1 VILKGD
7 GMSERLSLTIDGFQ
21 AGFISTQ
28 HASDGEIL
36 ISYQMGGSGPPLLL
50 LHGFPQTKMIWHR
63 VAPALAKHFTVIA
76 SDLRGYGASSKPQ
89 GLADHSTYSK
99 RAMASDQAQ
108 LMNALGFSHY
118 GVLGHD
124 RGGRVAHRLALDY
137 GKQVNKLMVLDI
149 SPTLAM
155 YEQTT
160 MQFASS
166 YWHWFFLIQ
175 KAPIPETMIGANT
188 EFFMKQFMGGR
199 HAGLSIFAPEC
210 WQEYVLAM
218 SDPAC
223 LHAMCEDY
231 RAAASIDLEH
241 DRQSIAQKQLIEMPV
256 RVLWGEFGQVNAC
269 FKPLEDWQK
278 LGTDV
283 SGQTLQSGHY
293 IPEEIPEILI
303 AEALTFFAA
312 PP

>member
-1 VILKGD
+1 
-7 GMSERLSLTIDGFQ
+7 MSERLPLTINGFQ
-21 AGFISTQ
+21 AGLISTQ

-199 HAGLSIFAPEC
+199 HAGLSIFASEC

-231 RAAASIDLEH
+231 RAAASIDIEH
-241 DRQSIAQKQLIEMPV
+241 DRQTIAKKQLLEMPV
-256 RVLWGEFGQVNAC
+256 RVLWGEFGQVHAC

-293 IPEEIPEILI
+293 IPEEIPEGLI
-303 AEALTFFAA
+303 AEALSFFRD
-312 PP
+312 

>member
-1 VILKGD
+1 
-7 GMSERLSLTIDGFQ
+7 MSKRLPLTIDGFQ
-21 AGFISTQ
+21 AGLISTQ

-155 YEQTT
+155 YEQTS

-210 WQEYVLAM
+210 WHEYILAM

-241 DRQSIAQKQLIEMPV
+241 DRQTIAQKQLLEMPV

-293 IPEEIPEILI
+293 IPEEIPEGLI
-303 AEALTFFAA
+303 AEALSFFRD
-312 PP
+312 

>member
-7 GMSERLSLTIDGFQ
+7 GMSERLPLTIDGFQ
-21 AGFISTQ
+21 AGLISTQ

-175 KAPIPETMIGANT
+175 KAPIPETMIRANT

-231 RAAASIDLEH
+231 RAAVSIDLEH
-241 DRQSIAQKQLIEMPV
+241 DRQTIAQKQLLEMPV

-293 IPEEIPEILI
+293 IPEEIPEGLI
-303 AEALTFFAA
+303 AEALSFFRD
-312 PP
+312 

>member
-7 GMSERLSLTIDGFQ
+7 GMSERLPLTIDGFQ

-199 HAGLSIFAPEC
+199 HAGLIIFAPEC

-241 DRQSIAQKQLIEMPV
+241 DRQTIAQKQLLEMPV

-293 IPEEIPEILI
+293 IPEEIPEGLI
-303 AEALTFFAA
+303 AEALSFFRD
-312 PP
+312 

>member
-1 VILKGD
+1 
-7 GMSERLSLTIDGFQ
+7 MSERLPLTIDGFQ

-28 HASDGEIL
+28 HASDEEIL

-241 DRQSIAQKQLIEMPV
+241 DRQSIAQKQLLEMPV

-293 IPEEIPEILI
+293 IPEEIPEGLI
-303 AEALTFFAA
+303 AEALSFFRD
-312 PP
+312 

>member
-1 VILKGD
+1 
-7 GMSERLSLTIDGFQ
+7 MSERLPLTIDGFQ

-188 EFFMKQFMGGR
+188 EFFMQQFMGGR

-210 WQEYVLAM
+210 WLEYILAM
-218 SDPAC
+218 CDPAC

-241 DRQSIAQKQLIEMPV
+241 DRQTIAQKQLLEMPV

-293 IPEEIPEILI
+293 IPEEIPEGLI
-303 AEALTFFAA
+303 AEALSFFRD
-312 PP
+312 

>member
-1 VILKGD
+1 VILKVD
-7 GMSERLSLTIDGFQ
+7 GMSKRLPLTIDGFQ

-155 YEQTT
+155 YEQTS

-241 DRQSIAQKQLIEMPV
+241 DRQTIAQKQLLEMPV

-283 SGQTLQSGHY
+283 SGQILQSGHY
-293 IPEEIPEILI
+293 IPEEIPEGLI
-303 AEALTFFAA
+303 AEALSFFRD
-312 PP
+312 

>member
-1 VILKGD
+1 
-7 GMSERLSLTIDGFQ
+7 MSERLPLTIDGFQ
-21 AGFISTQ
+21 AGLISTQ

-63 VAPALAKHFTVIA
+63 VAPALAKQFTVIA

-199 HAGLSIFAPEC
+199 HAGLSIFASEC

-241 DRQSIAQKQLIEMPV
+241 DRQSIAQKQLLEMPM

-269 FKPLEDWQK
+269 FNPLADWQA
-278 LGTDV
+278 LASHVT
-283 SGQTLQSGHY
+283 GQTVPSGHY

>member
-1 VILKGD
+1 
-7 GMSERLSLTIDGFQ
+7 MSKRLPLTIDGFQ
-21 AGFISTQ
+21 AGLISTQ

-76 SDLRGYGASSKPQ
+76 SDLRGYGASSKPP
-89 GLADHSTYSK
+89 GLTDHSNYSK
-99 RAMASDQAQ
+99 RAMANDQAQ

-155 YEQTT
+155 YEQTS

-241 DRQSIAQKQLIEMPV
+241 DRQSIAQKQLLEMPM

-293 IPEEIPEILI
+293 IPEEIPEGLI
-303 AEALTFFAA
+303 AEALSFFRD
-312 PP
+312 

>member
-1 VILKGD
+1 
-7 GMSERLSLTIDGFQ
+7 MSKRLPLTIDGFQ

-155 YEQTT
+155 YEQTS
-160 MQFASS
+160 MQFARG

-241 DRQSIAQKQLIEMPV
+241 DRQSIAQKQLLEMPV

-293 IPEEIPEILI
+293 IPEEIPEGLI
-303 AEALTFFAA
+303 AEALSFFRD
-312 PP
+312 

>member
-1 VILKGD
+1 
-7 GMSERLSLTIDGFQ
+7 MSKRLPLTIDGFQ
-21 AGFISTQ
+21 AGLISTQ

-241 DRQSIAQKQLIEMPV
+241 DRQSIAQKQLLEMPV

-293 IPEEIPEILI
+293 IPEEIPEGLI
-303 AEALTFFAA
+303 AEALSFFRD
-312 PP
+312 

>member
-1 VILKGD
+1 
-7 GMSERLSLTIDGFQ
+7 MSERLPLTIDGFR

-63 VAPALAKHFTVIA
+63 VAPVLAKHFTVIA

-241 DRQSIAQKQLIEMPV
+241 DRQSIAQKQLLEMPV

-293 IPEEIPEILI
+293 IPEEIPEGLI
-303 AEALTFFAA
+303 AEALSFFRD
-312 PP
+312 

>member
-1 VILKGD
+1 MILKGD
-7 GMSERLSLTIDGFQ
+7 GMSKRLPLTIDGFQ
-21 AGFISTQ
+21 AGLISTQ

-155 YEQTT
+155 YEQTS

-241 DRQSIAQKQLIEMPV
+241 DRQSIAQKQLLEMPV

-293 IPEEIPEILI
+293 IPEEIPEGLI
-303 AEALTFFAA
+303 AEALSFFRD
-312 PP
+312 

>member
-1 VILKGD
+1 
-7 GMSERLSLTIDGFQ
+7 
-21 AGFISTQ
+21 
-28 HASDGEIL
+28 
-36 ISYQMGGSGPPLLL
+36 
-50 LHGFPQTKMIWHR
+50 MIWHR

-210 WQEYVLAM
+210 WLEYILAM
-218 SDPAC
+218 CDPAC

-241 DRQSIAQKQLIEMPV
+241 DRQTIAQKQLLEMPV

-293 IPEEIPEILI
+293 IPEEIPEGLI
-303 AEALTFFAA
+303 AEALSFFRD
-312 PP
+312 

>member
-1 VILKGD
+1 
-7 GMSERLSLTIDGFQ
+7 MSERLPLTIDGFR

-63 VAPALAKHFTVIA
+63 VAPVLAKHFTVIA

-155 YEQTT
+155 YEQTS

-218 SDPAC
+218 SNPAC

-241 DRQSIAQKQLIEMPV
+241 DRQSIAQKQLLEMPM

-269 FKPLEDWQK
+269 FNPLADWQA
-278 LGTDV
+278 LASHVT
-283 SGQTLQSGHY
+283 GQTVPSGHY

>member
-1 VILKGD
+1 
-7 GMSERLSLTIDGFQ
+7 MSKRLPLTIDGFQ

-210 WQEYVLAM
+210 WQEYILAM

-241 DRQSIAQKQLIEMPV
+241 DRQTIAQKQLLEMPV

-293 IPEEIPEILI
+293 IPEEIPEGLI
-303 AEALTFFAA
+303 AEALSFFRD
-312 PP
+312 

>member
-1 VILKGD
+1 
-7 GMSERLSLTIDGFQ
+7 MSERLPLTIDGFQ
-21 AGFISTQ
+21 AGLISTQ

-63 VAPALAKHFTVIA
+63 VAPVLAKHFTVIA

-241 DRQSIAQKQLIEMPV
+241 DRQTIAQKQLLEMPV

-293 IPEEIPEILI
+293 IPEEIPEGLI
-303 AEALTFFAA
+303 AEALSFFRD
-312 PP
+312 

>member
-1 VILKGD
+1 
-7 GMSERLSLTIDGFQ
+7 MSKRLPLTIDGFQ
-21 AGFISTQ
+21 AGLISTQ

-89 GLADHSTYSK
+89 GFADHSTYSK

-155 YEQTT
+155 YEQTS

-241 DRQSIAQKQLIEMPV
+241 DRQSIAQKQLLEMPM

-293 IPEEIPEILI
+293 IPEEIPEGLI
-303 AEALTFFAA
+303 AEALSFFRD
-312 PP
+312 

>member
-1 VILKGD
+1 
-7 GMSERLSLTIDGFQ
+7 MSERLPLTIDGFQ

-231 RAAASIDLEH
+231 RAAASIDIEH
-241 DRQSIAQKQLIEMPV
+241 DRQTIAQKQLLEMPV

-293 IPEEIPEILI
+293 IPEEIPEGLI
-303 AEALTFFAA
+303 AEALSFFRD
-312 PP
+312 

>member
-1 VILKGD
+1 
-7 GMSERLSLTIDGFQ
+7 MSKRLPLTIDGFQ
-21 AGFISTQ
+21 AGLISTQ

-210 WQEYVLAM
+210 WHEYILAM
-218 SDPAC
+218 SNPAC

-231 RAAASIDLEH
+231 RAAASIDIEH
-241 DRQSIAQKQLIEMPV
+241 DRQSIAQKQLLEMPV

-283 SGQTLQSGHY
+283 SGQILQSGHY
-293 IPEEIPEILI
+293 IPEEIPEGLI
-303 AEALTFFAA
+303 AEALSFFRD
-312 PP
+312 

>member
-1 VILKGD
+1 
-7 GMSERLSLTIDGFQ
+7 MSKRLPLTIDGFQ
-21 AGFISTQ
+21 AGLISTQ

-155 YEQTT
+155 YEQTS

-175 KAPIPETMIGANT
+175 KAPIPETMIGANI

-241 DRQSIAQKQLIEMPV
+241 DRQSIAQKQLLEMPM

-293 IPEEIPEILI
+293 IPEEIPEGLI
-303 AEALTFFAA
+303 AEALSFFRD
-312 PP
+312 

>member
-1 VILKGD
+1 
-7 GMSERLSLTIDGFQ
+7 MSERLPLTIDGFQ

-155 YEQTT
+155 YEQTS

-241 DRQSIAQKQLIEMPV
+241 DRQSIAQKQLLEMPV

-293 IPEEIPEILI
+293 IPEEIPEGLI
-303 AEALTFFAA
+303 AEALSFFRD
-312 PP
+312 

>member
-1 VILKGD
+1 
-7 GMSERLSLTIDGFQ
+7 MSERLPLTIDGFQ
-21 AGFISTQ
+21 AGLISTQ

-241 DRQSIAQKQLIEMPV
+241 DRQTIAQKQLLEIPV

-293 IPEEIPEILI
+293 IPEEIPEGLI
-303 AEALTFFAA
+303 AEALSFFRD
-312 PP
+312 

>member
-1 VILKGD
+1 
-7 GMSERLSLTIDGFQ
+7 MSKRLPLTIDGFQ

-241 DRQSIAQKQLIEMPV
+241 DRQTIAQKQLLEMPV

-283 SGQTLQSGHY
+283 SGQILQSGHY
-293 IPEEIPEILI
+293 IPEEIPEGLI
-303 AEALTFFAA
+303 AEALSFFRD
-312 PP
+312 

>member
-1 VILKGD
+1 
-7 GMSERLSLTIDGFQ
+7 MSERLPLTIDGFQ

-241 DRQSIAQKQLIEMPV
+241 DRQTIAQKQLLEIPV

-293 IPEEIPEILI
+293 IPEEIPEGLI
-303 AEALTFFAA
+303 AEALSFFRD
-312 PP
+312 

>member
-1 VILKGD
+1 
-7 GMSERLSLTIDGFQ
+7 MSKRLPLTIDGFQ
-21 AGFISTQ
+21 AGLISTQ

-155 YEQTT
+155 YEQTS
-160 MQFASS
+160 MQFARG

-241 DRQSIAQKQLIEMPV
+241 DRQSIAQKQLLEMPV

-293 IPEEIPEILI
+293 IPEEIPEGLI
-303 AEALTFFAA
+303 AEALSFFRD
-312 PP
+312 

>member
-1 VILKGD
+1 
-7 GMSERLSLTIDGFQ
+7 MSERLPLTIDGFQ

-210 WQEYVLAM
+210 WQEYILAM

-241 DRQSIAQKQLIEMPV
+241 DRQTIAQKQLLEMPV

-293 IPEEIPEILI
+293 IPEEIPEELI
-303 AEALTFFAA
+303 AEALSFFSA
-312 PP
+312 

>member
-1 VILKGD
+1 
-7 GMSERLSLTIDGFQ
+7 MSERLSLTIDGFQ

-89 GLADHSTYSK
+89 GFADHSTYSK

-241 DRQSIAQKQLIEMPV
+241 DRQTIAQKQLLEMPV

-293 IPEEIPEILI
+293 IPEEIPEGLI
-303 AEALTFFAA
+303 AEALSFFRD
-312 PP
+312 

>member
-1 VILKGD
+1 
-7 GMSERLSLTIDGFQ
+7 MSERLPLTIDGFR

-137 GKQVNKLMVLDI
+137 GKQVNNLMVLDI

-199 HAGLSIFAPEC
+199 HAGLSIFAPKC

-241 DRQSIAQKQLIEMPV
+241 DRQTIAQKQLLEIPV

-293 IPEEIPEILI
+293 IPEEIPEGLI
-303 AEALTFFAA
+303 AEALSFFRD
-312 PP
+312 

>member
-1 VILKGD
+1 
-7 GMSERLSLTIDGFQ
+7 MSERLPLTIDGFQ

-155 YEQTT
+155 YEQTS

-210 WQEYVLAM
+210 WHEYILAM

-241 DRQSIAQKQLIEMPV
+241 DRQTIAQKQLLEMPV

-293 IPEEIPEILI
+293 IPEEIPEGLI
-303 AEALTFFAA
+303 AEALAFFRD
-312 PP
+312 

>member
-1 VILKGD
+1 
-7 GMSERLSLTIDGFQ
+7 MSKRLPLTIDGFQ
-21 AGFISTQ
+21 AGLISTQ

-155 YEQTT
+155 YEQTS

-241 DRQSIAQKQLIEMPV
+241 DRQTIAQKQLLEMPV

-293 IPEEIPEILI
+293 IPEEIPEGLI
-303 AEALTFFAA
+303 AEALSFFRD
-312 PP
+312 

>member
-1 VILKGD
+1 
-7 GMSERLSLTIDGFQ
+7 MSERLPLTIDGFQ
-21 AGFISTQ
+21 AGLISTQ

-188 EFFMKQFMGGR
+188 EFFMQQFMGGR
-199 HAGLSIFAPEC
+199 HAGLSIFAPGC

-218 SDPAC
+218 RDPAC

-241 DRQSIAQKQLIEMPV
+241 DRQTIAQKQLLEMPV

-293 IPEEIPEILI
+293 IPEEIPEELI
-303 AEALTFFAA
+303 AEALSFFSA
-312 PP
+312 

>member
-1 VILKGD
+1 
-7 GMSERLSLTIDGFQ
+7 MSKRLPLTIDGFR

-218 SDPAC
+218 SNPAC

-241 DRQSIAQKQLIEMPV
+241 DRQSIAQKQLLEMPV

-283 SGQTLQSGHY
+283 SGQILQSGHY
-293 IPEEIPEILI
+293 IPEEIPEGLI
-303 AEALTFFAA
+303 AEALSFFRD
-312 PP
+312 

>member
-1 VILKGD
+1 
-7 GMSERLSLTIDGFQ
+7 MSERLPLTIDGFQ
-21 AGFISTQ
+21 AGLISTQ

-199 HAGLSIFAPEC
+199 HAGLSIFASEC

-241 DRQSIAQKQLIEMPV
+241 DRQTIAQKQLLEMPV

-278 LGTDV
+278 LGADV

-293 IPEEIPEILI
+293 IPEEIPEGLI
-303 AEALTFFAA
+303 AEALSFFRD
-312 PP
+312 

>member
-7 GMSERLSLTIDGFQ
+7 GMSERLPLTIDGFQ
-21 AGFISTQ
+21 AGLISTQ

-155 YEQTT
+155 YEQTS

-218 SDPAC
+218 SNPAC

-241 DRQSIAQKQLIEMPV
+241 DRQSIAQKQLLEMPM

-293 IPEEIPEILI
+293 IPEEIPEGLI
-303 AEALTFFAA
+303 AEALSFFRD
-312 PP
+312 

>member
-7 GMSERLSLTIDGFQ
+7 GMSKRLPLTIDGFQ
-21 AGFISTQ
+21 AGLISTQ

-241 DRQSIAQKQLIEMPV
+241 DRQTIAQKQLLEMPV

-293 IPEEIPEILI
+293 IPEEIPEGLI
-303 AEALTFFAA
+303 AEALSFFRD
-312 PP
+312 

>member
-1 VILKGD
+1 
-7 GMSERLSLTIDGFQ
+7 MSKRLPLTIDGFQ
-21 AGFISTQ
+21 AGLISTQ

-63 VAPALAKHFTVIA
+63 VAPALAKHLTVIA

-231 RAAASIDLEH
+231 RAAASIDIEH
-241 DRQSIAQKQLIEMPV
+241 DRQTIAQKQLLEMPV

-283 SGQTLQSGHY
+283 SGQILQSGHY
-293 IPEEIPEILI
+293 IPEEIPEGLI
-303 AEALTFFAA
+303 AEALAFFRD
-312 PP
+312 

>member
-1 VILKGD
+1 
-7 GMSERLSLTIDGFQ
+7 MSERLPLTIDGFQ

-99 RAMASDQAQ
+99 QAMASDQAQ

-155 YEQTT
+155 YEQTS
-160 MQFASS
+160 MQFARG

-199 HAGLSIFAPEC
+199 HAGQSIFAPEC

-241 DRQSIAQKQLIEMPV
+241 DRQTIAQKQLLEMPV

-293 IPEEIPEILI
+293 IPEEIPEGLI
-303 AEALTFFAA
+303 AEALSFFRD
-312 PP
+312 